1 METPPDNFDYP
12 GNVYPGWWPI
22 GSLFVM
28 PGCTL
33 YLWKENDYEGERS
46 LKLIAIIHKQ
56 IKYIVLRW
64 MGLCRYLIMIGVYPT
79 ELPMEKYQEV

>member
-46 LKLIAIIHKQ
+46 LKLIA
-56 IKYIVLRW
+56 KYS
-64 MGLCRYLIMIGVYPT
+64 
-79 ELPMEKYQEV
+79 KAN